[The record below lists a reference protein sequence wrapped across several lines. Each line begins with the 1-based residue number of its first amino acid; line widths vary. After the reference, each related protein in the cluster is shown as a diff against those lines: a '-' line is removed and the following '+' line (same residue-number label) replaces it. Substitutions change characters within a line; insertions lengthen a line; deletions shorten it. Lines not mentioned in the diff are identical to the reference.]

1 MVQRPASSV
10 TQSQPFAEI
19 RLAFLPLQQDGSSNC
34 QHCTQLREEE
44 IPGSQPKLGF
54 MSGGGG
60 RGELSQQPSPAAEAG
75 IGLPGPYGTI
85 TNKGN

>member
-1 MVQRPASSV
+1 MVQRLADSV

-19 RLAFLPLQQDGSSNC
+19 RLTFLPLQQDGSSNC

-44 IPGSQPKLGF
+44 IPGSQPKLCF
-54 MSGGGG
+54 ILGGKMI
-60 RGELSQQPSPAAEAG
+60 SQQLSPAAEAG